1 MGQMLL
7 FVPKYDIIISNTIA
21 LSMDSFCKICYFTEK
36 KAEKN
41 MEKQDIRVQ
50 KTKKSIQEALFAL
63 LSEKPINKITIK
75 ELADKA
81 NINRKT
87 FYAHYT
93 GIEDIVNELEDE
105 LIINLREFLQQCMID
120 EYGLTPYLFMLFIDK
135 LYSSNTSFFENMV
148 SVRNYNFIAEKIKRV
163 FKEQVLLSINA
174 PEDEK
179 LVTEMKI
186 DYLLGGTTAV
196 YAEWIRNGKPCSLD
210 TMTTLLLECSY
221 NGIVGEL

>member
-7 FVPKYDIIISNTIA
+7 FTPKYDIIISNTKA
-21 LSMDSFCKICYFTEK
+21 LSMDNFCKICYFTEK
-36 KAEKN
+36 ISEEN
-41 MEKQDIRVQ
+41 MEKQDVRVQ

-105 LIINLREFLQQCMID
+105 LILNLREFLQQCMID
-120 EYGLTPYLFMLFIDK
+120 E
-135 LYSSNTSFFENMV
+135 
-148 SVRNYNFIAEKIKRV
+148 
-163 FKEQVLLSINA
+163 
-174 PEDEK
+174 
-179 LVTEMKI
+179 
-186 DYLLGGTTAV
+186 
-196 YAEWIRNGKPCSLD
+196 
-210 TMTTLLLECSY
+210 
-221 NGIVGEL
+221 